1 MLWHFLR
8 LLECKRMIISD
19 LKVGVLEQGNLQKVV
34 SNGWCKESR
43 IVMHANSK
51 RFIHTL
57 PTDKFFD
64 LE

>member
-1 MLWHFLR
+1 
-8 LLECKRMIISD
+8 MIISD
-19 LKVGVLEQGNLQKVV
+19 LKVGVLEQGNLQKAV

>member
-1 MLWHFLR
+1 MALFTTF
-8 LLECKRMIISD
+8 RMQKDDNIRFKS
-19 LKVGVLEQGNLQKVV
+19 GFLEQGNLQKVV